1 MFSKLARLRYGSCCA
16 QCNAT
21 NVFRGN
27 TIFLSLIVTNH
38 VAAGIFGGD
47 AYAYNRLLAFVGL
60 GSTSGAGD
68 ETSTDK

>member
-1 MFSKLARLRYGSCCA
+1 MQKHDFW
-16 QCNAT
+16 
-21 NVFRGN
+21 GN
-27 TIFLSLIVTNH
+27 TIFSSLIVTNH